1 LPTFDSRS
9 RVLGWVAVG
18 SLGAH
23 PSDEMVRAGRAS
35 VPTISICR
43 SGSRERT
50 LRGTLIREN
59 HLRRQL
65 VSTLILCALSGAACE
80 TDVGGPAKPG
90 GTTAAG
96 GTPTGSSTSAGAG
109 GGVGTSGTGAGG
121 AVGTTSAVGTGGGPG
136 TGGSVGTTTGAGGGG
151 RAGAGG
157 GSSGSGGSIGPV
169 GDGGVGAPIFNPG
182 DLDAPSNGGTITFQT
197 IGLAGSFPS
206 VRDPAVGPCD
216 FTNAAGCCR
225 TSFAI
230 TNNMLTPWD
239 EDVIMTLRGPLLV
252 KQLAVYQPNPTDAT
266 QWQLASS
273 WDDRTATAPV
283 HMGFNGNRTETTGF
297 NGVIGT
303 ECLVDVSTDRT
314 FACGP
319 GSVPF
324 CAASAVKKYYG
335 WQGSKM
341 IVLLSAMPFASS
353 GKVAGPCSTT
363 TTGNWYN
370 APWVGISLG
379 ELIRSGAFSAC
390 QCYSKTT
397 GAAGDG
403 CGQFNVFEVVNDNN
417 SFRNFDVFST
427 NFIGYA
433 GYVGEGPCG
442 GACNATLF
450 PAAADLVSK
459 STSLEAAGVVSGP
472 GRPVGAA
479 LRRPENGYRY
489 FIILMDVNT
498 RTVQLAIVHPQKIP
512 AGFASFLPA
521 LPSFVP
527 RATVDA
533 VLAARL
539 PR

>member
-1 LPTFDSRS
+1 
-9 RVLGWVAVG
+9 
-18 SLGAH
+18 
-23 PSDEMVRAGRAS
+23 MV
-35 VPTISICR
+35 
-43 SGSRERT
+43 
-50 LRGTLIREN
+50 
-59 HLRRQL
+59 
-65 VSTLILCALSGAACE
+65 
-80 TDVGGPAKPG
+80 
-90 GTTAAG
+90 
-96 GTPTGSSTSAGAG
+96 GAG
-109 GGVGTSGTGAGG
+109 GMVGTASG
-121 AVGTTSAVGTGGGPG
+121 VGTGGGSG
-136 TGGSVGTTTGAGGGG
+136 TGGGVGTTTGAGGGG

-157 GSSGSGGSIGPV
+157 GASGSAGSVGPV

-182 DLDAPSNGGTITFQT
+182 ELDAPSNGGTITFQN

-216 FTNAAGCCR
+216 APSAAGCCR

-230 TNNMLTPWD
+230 TSNMLTPWD

-252 KQLAVYQPNPTDAT
+252 KQIAVYQPTAGNTA

-273 WDDRTATAPV
+273 WDDRTATVPSRMAFTGNG
-283 HMGFNGNRTETTGF
+283 GFGGA
-297 NGVIGT
+297 IGT
-303 ECLVDVSTDRT
+303 ECLVNVSTDRV
-314 FACGP
+314 FGCGP
-319 GSVPF
+319 GSVPY
-324 CAASAVKKYYG
+324 CATNSVNRYFG

-341 IVLLSAMPFASS
+341 IVLLSTMPFASS

-370 APWVGISLG
+370 APWIGISLG
-379 ELIRSGAFSAC
+379 ELARSGAFSAC
-390 QCYSKTT
+390 QCYSAGTSL
-397 GAAGDG
+397 AGDG

-427 NFIGYA
+427 NFFGYA

-459 STSLEAAGVVSGP
+459 STSLEAAGVVTGP

-489 FIILMDVNT
+489 FIILMDVST

-512 AGFASFLPA
+512 AGLAAFLPA

-527 RATVDA
+527 RSAVDA
-533 VLAARL
+533 VLATRL